1 MTHTSGTEQAFA
13 IDDHIGL
20 ATARRQLLEHSI
32 YERVN
37 NEERLR
43 AFMNAHVFA
52 VWDFMSL
59 AKRLQRELTCVELP
73 WMPPKYPK
81 AARLINEIILGEE
94 SDIGPDGTPQSHLDL
109 YLDAMREVGADVEP
123 FSLFRRLVESGTS
136 PQQAMLEAGV
146 PGHVQAFVANTLNV
160 ALDGSLEEVLAYF
173 FFGRE
178 DVIPGMFVR
187 LLASLPEQGNL
198 ASLRHYLRRHIELDG
213 DEHGPAAQR
222 ILGGYIQGDETLR
235 NRVAEAATAA
245 VHARIELFAGIESA
259 LPPEHRGQPIEGEV
273 RGDINS
279 FRGHTN
285 HERETTL

>member
-1 MTHTSGTEQAFA
+1 MPHTSGIGRDFE
-13 IDDHIGL
+13 IDEHIEL
-20 ATARRQLLEHSI
+20 ATVRRQLLEHSI

-59 AKRLQRELTCVELP
+59 AKRLQRELTCVDVL
-73 WMPPKYPK
+73 WMPPKYPV
-81 AARLINEIILGEE
+81 AARLINEIILSEE
-94 SDIGPDGTPQSHLDL
+94 SDFGPDGAPLSHLDL
-109 YLDAMREVGADVEP
+109 YLAAMREVGADVET
-123 FSLFRRLVESGTS
+123 FSLFCRLIESGTS
-136 PQQAMLEAGV
+136 PQQAMLQVGV
-146 PGHVQAFVANTLNV
+146 PGYVQAFVTNTLHI

-198 ASLRHYLRRHIELDG
+198 ASFTHYLRRHIELDG

-222 ILGGYIQGDETLR
+222 MLGGYIQGDEALR
-235 NRVAEAATAA
+235 IRVAEAAAAA
-245 VHARIELFAGIESA
+245 VQARIELLSGIESA
-259 LPPEHRGQPIEGEV
+259 LPPEHRGRPIKGEGQ
-273 RGDINS
+273 GDIDS
-279 FRGHTN
+279 PRSHVS
-285 HERETTL
+285 HQRETTL